1 MAKKLGLAMQYPEG
15 YLESQQKTSSC
26 EDEEEEGAVK
36 KVKRG
41 RKRKSSV
48 GELRDQQKRGFCEK
62 L

>member
-1 MAKKLGLAMQYPEG
+1 MAKKLALAMQYPEG

-26 EDEEEEGAVK
+26 EDEEEGAVK